1 MLKTRLVAGRNNKEY
16 HSYDGYAGEP
26 VLVTTTHGEHDG
38 HFASVTLESAGTQTI
53 VEAKDKEG
61 IVLTDLLISGEKV
74 NGGSIS
80 VQFTDG
86 VKRVSIFIA
95 NVTDAPVSIAIPFR
109 GKWAGWQACDIK
121 VVTIGNIDGSVSVG
135 YFRTPEEKTMAYAEW
150 DARR

>member
-1 MLKTRLVAGRNNKEY
+1 MLKARLVAGKSGKEY
-16 HSYDGYAGEP
+16 HTYCGYGNEP
-26 VLVTTTHGEHDG
+26 VLVTTTHGEHEG